1 MEKNTEEAKNK
12 KSSKL
17 SKMIESTNEEFNGLQ
32 IFVYYSENNWETC
45 EEIELIIDDNMTINQ
60 LIDSAIYKFK
70 NELSYD
76 NIDTKQFNVMLFK
89 KKKKIPNYEYPICNL
104 ESKVKDYGKSF
115 FCLVE
120 DSKSEVNLKKEKEK
134 EKGKNKNE
142 KKNKNK
148 DEPKNEEDN
157 NKYNDMYETD
167 NAKSCIIN

>member
-45 EEIELIIDDNMTINQ
+45 EEIELIVDDNMKINQ
-60 LIDSAIYKFK
+60 LIDLSIYKFK

-89 KKKKIPNYEYPICNL
+89 KKKKIPNDEYPICNL

-120 DSKSEVNLKKEKEK
+120 DSKSVVNLKK

-142 KKNKNK
+142 KKHKNK
-148 DEPKNEEDN
+148 DDKKNEEDN
-157 NKYNDMYETD
+157 NKYNDMYDTD

>member
-45 EEIELIIDDNMTINQ
+45 EEIELIVDDNMTINQ
-60 LIDSAIYKFK
+60 LIDLAIYKFK

-89 KKKKIPNYEYPICNL
+89 KKKKIPNDEYPICNL

-120 DSKSEVNLKKEKEK
+120 DSKSEVDLKK

-142 KKNKNK
+142 KKNKKKNDK
-148 DEPKNEEDN
+148 KNEEDN
-157 NKYNDMYETD
+157 NKYNDMYDTD

>member
-45 EEIELIIDDNMTINQ
+45 EEIELIVDDNMTINQ

-89 KKKKIPNYEYPICNL
+89 KKKKIPNDEYPICNF

-120 DSKSEVNLKKEKEK
+120 DSKSVVNL
-134 EKGKNKNE
+134 NE
-142 KKNKNK
+142 SRVFL
-148 DEPKNEEDN
+148 
-157 NKYNDMYETD
+157 
-167 NAKSCIIN
+167 KSCNNSLVLLIELSFKIFLIFSSSSHNNL